1 MNLRSFF
8 TFCAAH
14 GLEGVDLLDV
24 DGYPWLWSSGDAP
37 EKCVRWAKQEGLTIA
52 AHACGNNFAQPAPEQ
67 RHGQV
72 ALVRN
77 AIDHAAELGAP
88 LLRIFGGY
96 HCQAGGDPATKTA
109 NGLEMILDALEQCLP
124 HAEKRG
130 VILALENHGRLPAHS
145 WESKTILDH
154 FDSPWLKALY
164 DPANY
169 LGNSMD
175 EDEDPLRAYQRLKG
189 SIVHAH
195 FKDVTTAKQNPA
207 RRREPCVAGEG
218 LTPLCQIIAEMVRDG
233 YDGFCALEYEAAAIV
248 PEMEGVPASFTFL
261 QDARA
266 AARLQCRMARLPGR
280 AAAVSAGSL

>member
-14 GLEGVDLLDV
+14 GLKGVDLLDS
-24 DGYPWLWSSGDAP
+24 DGYPWLWSSGETAAQ
-37 EKCVRWAKQEGLTIA
+37 CVRWAQEEGLAIA
-52 AHACGNNFAQPAPEQ
+52 AHACGNNFAQPTAEQ
-67 RHGQV
+67 RRGQI
-72 ALVRN
+72 ALVQK
-77 AIDHAAELGAP
+77 AIDHAGELGAP

-96 HCQAGGDPATKTA
+96 HRHAGGDPSTKTA
-109 NGLEMILDALEQCLP
+109 NGLEMIFNALEQCLP

-130 VILALENHGRLPAHS
+130 VILALENHGCLPAHS

-169 LGNSMD
+169 LGNSMT

-189 SIVHAH
+189 SIAHAH
-195 FKDVTTAKQNPA
+195 FKDVAPAKLNPA
-207 RRREPCVAGEG
+207 RRREPCVAGQG

-248 PEMEGVPASFTFL
+248 PEMEGVPASFAFL

-266 AARLQCRMARLPGR
+266 AALLQRRMAQQL
-280 AAAVSAGSL
+280 